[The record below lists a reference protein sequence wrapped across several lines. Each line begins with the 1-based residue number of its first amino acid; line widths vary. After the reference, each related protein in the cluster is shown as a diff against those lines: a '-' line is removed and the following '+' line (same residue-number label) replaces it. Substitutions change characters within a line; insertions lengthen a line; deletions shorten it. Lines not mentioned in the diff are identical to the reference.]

1 MELPP
6 NARGCRRCRRQG
18 SLGTGSPSCGQHVE
32 RQLAS
37 FGYSARLL
45 ASCYFL
51 NVLEVSPFLT
61 SPSPES
67 SVMLVA
73 QGMQK
78 GLLGG
83 WWYTSRGTGGTLRPS
98 GLGPL
103 IRTSPPSSLSAMRE
117 GHLYRLWKAP
127 SPLYTTCP
135 TPPPVRKVFPY
146 RFWVRRKQVV
156 FRPSKLIV
164 QGISH
169 SLC

>member
-1 MELPP
+1 MELPLPP

-18 SLGTGSPSCGQHVE
+18 SLGTGSPSCGQNVE

-37 FGYSARLL
+37 LGYSARLL

-127 SPLYTTCP
+127 SPHMGKGRGTGGDAHGL
-135 TPPPVRKVFPY
+135 TPQNTVPLPKAKFDPANREK
-146 RFWVRRKQVV
+146 
-156 FRPSKLIV
+156 
-164 QGISH
+164 
-169 SLC
+169 